1 MKTKASYAP
10 PTAILLLLTLSVWA
24 GAGCT
29 REALDDA
36 SGERT
41 ISLAMSLKNVVPGQ
55 ESPTKMTAQMTQ
67 SEGVFRGVERLY
79 VIPFNTETEYVEPE
93 DSRLG
98 NMNVVLNS
106 LGISPSGLVKNN
118 NSHLFG
124 GAVVPVGMNHVLAYG
139 KAPNMAGS
147 TIKDTKHASG
157 VLIPDGIDNPSGSN
171 AITFHL
177 EPVMVSGDTD
187 ELQEAEAVADNLL
200 ELLNVAM
207 SMMGNSKYASVKG
220 IFDAVKRENQILA
233 CSYPTFDQLRNEIQ
247 SALLSIPFESMDLID
262 EIGRVSQAISAFSNA
277 LGAAGST
284 FPASY
289 GVPEGA
295 FGFWWNGSGFVRMVN
310 GVNIALVDP
319 ASYCYPPSMW
329 YYANSSIKTS
339 DIDTVNNEYVATNTT
354 WDNILNHYSTGD
366 RVDALTQ
373 SVAITEPLQYGVGLM
388 TLSLGSV
395 GSEAMNLI
403 DGCPLTGII
412 IGDQKDVD
420 FRFEPGTGPS
430 RYIYDNVID
439 GTLRIGSTEPAVTH
453 TLVLQTV
460 PGSPVNIALEF
471 RNTTGHTRHCQ
482 QGDIL
487 PRCKFY
493 IAGVLE
499 APSSGNLLSVFSK
512 DHRTTVTINVNS
524 LRNAY
529 TTVPDLHDP
538 QLEIGLVAEMKWNQ
552 ITPQSIVLDY

>member
-1 MKTKASYAP
+1 MSDTIA
-10 PTAILLLLTLSVWA
+10 AIATGSQLAAIGIVRLSGDRA
-24 GAGCT
+24 I
-29 REALDDA
+29 ALADRLFTPLH
-36 SGERT
+36 GGPMR
-41 ISLAMSLKNVVPGQ
+41 GQ
-55 ESPTKMTAQMTQ
+55 ESRKLVYGQIRARDGALLDLGLCTVSRGPNSYTGEDTAEFQCHG
-67 SEGVFRGVERLY
+67 S
-79 VIPFNTETEYVEPE
+79 P
-93 DSRLG
+93 
-98 NMNVVLNS
+98 VVLRLLLEELFA
-106 LGISPSGLVKNN
+106 LG
-118 NSHLFG
+118 
-124 GAVVPVGMNHVLAYG
+124 ARQ
-139 KAPNMAGS
+139 AGPGEFTRRAFLNGRMDLS
-147 TIKDTKHASG
+147 A
-157 VLIPDGIDNPSGSN
+157 
-171 AITFHL
+171 
-177 EPVMVSGDTD
+177 
-187 ELQEAEAVADNLL
+187 AEAVADNLL

-460 PGSPVNIALEF
+460 P
-471 RNTTGHTRHCQ
+471 
-482 QGDIL
+482 
-487 PRCKFY
+487 
-493 IAGVLE
+493 
-499 APSSGNLLSVFSK
+499 
-512 DHRTTVTINVNS
+512 
-524 LRNAY
+524 
-529 TTVPDLHDP
+529 
-538 QLEIGLVAEMKWNQ
+538 
-552 ITPQSIVLDY
+552 

>member
-10 PTAILLLLTLSVWA
+10 STAILLLLTLSVWA

-29 REALDDA
+29 RDAVDDA
-36 SGERT
+36 VGKRT
-41 ISLAMSLKNVVPGQ
+41 ISLAMSLKNVIPGQ
-55 ESPTKMTAQMTQ
+55 DAPTKMTADITQ
-67 SEGVFRGVERLY
+67 SAGVFRGVERLY
-79 VIPFNTETEYVEPE
+79 VVPFNTETAHVEPG
-93 DSRLG
+93 DLRLG
-98 NMNVVLNS
+98 DQNVS
-106 LGISPSGLVKNN
+106 LGSVGISRNGLVESN

-124 GAVVPVGMNHVLAYG
+124 SATVPERMNRVLAYG
-139 KAPNMAGS
+139 KAPDEAGS
-147 TIKDTKHASG
+147 TDKDTRHISG
-157 VLIPDGIDNPSGSN
+157 VLTPEGIGNPSGAD
-171 AITFHL
+171 AISFHL
-177 EPVMVSGDTD
+177 EPVMASGDTD
-187 ELQEAEAVADNLL
+187 ELQEAEAMADNLL

-207 SMMGNSKYASVKG
+207 SMMGNSAFPSIVS
-220 IFDAVKRENQILA
+220 IFDAVKRENQIQA

-247 SALLSIPFESMDLID
+247 SALLRIPFESMELID

-277 LGAAGST
+277 LGAAGSS

-289 GVPEGA
+289 GIPEGA

-319 ASYCYPPSMW
+319 AKYCYPPSLW
-329 YYANSSIKTS
+329 YYSNSSILTS
-339 DIDTVNNEYVATNTT
+339 DDDNVRNEYVATNAA
-354 WDNILNHYSTGD
+354 WDDILVHYDSGD
-366 RVDALTQ
+366 SVSGITQ

-388 TLSLGSV
+388 SLSLDSV
-395 GSEAMNLI
+395 SSEAMNLI
-403 DGCPLTGII
+403 EGCPLTGII

-420 FRFEPGTGPS
+420 FRFEPGTGAS

-439 GTLRIGSTEPAVTH
+439 GTLKIGSSGTPTH

-460 PGSPVNIALEF
+460 PGSPVHIALEF

-499 APSSGNLLSVFSK
+499 APSDGNLLSVFSK
-512 DHRTTVTINVNS
+512 DHRTTVTININS